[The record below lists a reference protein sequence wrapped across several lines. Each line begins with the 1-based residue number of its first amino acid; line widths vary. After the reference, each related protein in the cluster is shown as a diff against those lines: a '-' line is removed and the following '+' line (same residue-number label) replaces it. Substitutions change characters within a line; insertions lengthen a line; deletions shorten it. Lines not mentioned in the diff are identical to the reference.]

1 MTWFTGA
8 RDTSDKGWHFDAV
21 SLLAV
26 IGESIIERQ
35 KHLIVASPFCAL
47 PRLLPAPQAIL
58 NTGST
63 TQLPPVTNVSVIGV
77 YSGRTYNQM
86 GYFAGLIHEVDNLEP
101 YEVRAYRIR
110 HSQRYYTEGKPDGL
124 EKYHEPARTR
134 IGLQFFCP
142 MNILTL
148 ASVFLTIGLAVWSII
163 LHDGVGLLAIITM
176 SISSS
181 LSCLSQHSY
190 PELERKE
197 RHANEKG
204 DLVIKARNGAF
215 IIVEC
220 TNDLAQQLYLNQE
233 HYTYTL
239 QPDDTR
245 FKVLMGSSTILLMVS
260 VLLFSNCGWT
270 MQTAIAV
277 TYILL
282 NLCYWAIPVFFER
295 DIFWDLR
302 ALCEIQALDWKK
314 CRDYTSALCNAIR
327 QTGQVGWVK
336 EARFLP
342 NSEAWN
348 AWLEEAMQ
356 NITNPYWNPE
366 EASLRLMAGASLSSR
381 VPASEVV

>member
-101 YEVRAYRIR
+101 YEFRAYRIG
-110 HSQRYYTEGKPDGL
+110 HTERYYTEAKPGSL
-124 EKYHEPARTR
+124 EEYHEPARTR
-134 IGLQFFCP
+134 IGLQFLCP

-148 ASVFLTIGLAVWSII
+148 ASVLLTIGLAIWSII
-163 LHDGVGLLAIITM
+163 LHDGVGLLAIITI

-181 LSCLSQHSY
+181 LACLSQHSY
-190 PELERKE
+190 PEVERKE
-197 RHANEKG
+197 EYANEQEK
-204 DLVIKARNGAF
+204 LVIRTRNGAV
-215 IIVEC
+215 IVVQC
-220 TNDLAQQLYLNQE
+220 TEDIAQELYLNPE
-233 HYTYTL
+233 HYKYTL
-239 QPDDTR
+239 KPDQTL
-245 FKVLMGSSTILLMVS
+245 FKFLMVASTVLLMIS
-260 VLLFSNCGWT
+260 VLLLSNCGWT

-282 NLCYWAIPVFFER
+282 NFFYWAISVLLNRPNS
-295 DIFWDLR
+295 WDLLGFKVEVYNYR
-302 ALCEIQALDWKK
+302 KYASYTYALWF
-314 CRDYTSALCNAIR
+314 AIR
-327 QTGQVGWVK
+327 ETGEVGWVK
-336 EARFLP
+336 EARLLP
-342 NSEAWN
+342 DSEAWN
-348 AWLEEAMQ
+348 AWLEEAKQ
-356 NITNPYWNPE
+356 NITNSN
-366 EASLRLMAGASLSSR
+366 
-381 VPASEVV
+381 